1 MGQLEHGAAEV
12 LEGVAGFVVQAD
24 FDEHQQAGLQVLRVQ
39 PGVVAEDDALAFQ
52 AADALGAGRSGK
64 ADALA
69 ELGEGD
75 AAVLLEDS

>member
-12 LEGVAGFVVQAD
+12 LEGVAGLVVQAD
-24 FDEHQQAGLQVLRVQ
+24 LHEHQQAGLQVLRVQ
-39 PGVVAEDDALAFQ
+39 AGVVAEDDALALQ
-52 AADALGAGRSGK
+52 AADPLGAGRGGE